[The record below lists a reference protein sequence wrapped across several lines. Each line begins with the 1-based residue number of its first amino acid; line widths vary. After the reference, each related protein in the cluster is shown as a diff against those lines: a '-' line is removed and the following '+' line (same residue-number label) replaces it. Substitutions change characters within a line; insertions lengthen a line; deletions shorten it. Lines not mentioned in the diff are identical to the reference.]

1 MSGDESLTSRRGA
14 NRAAPDRAAGQRP
27 AANGMALSGDQI
39 IDGLAE
45 GFFALDSNW
54 RFVAFNRAAEG
65 MFEIAREEVLGK
77 LLWEVSPAILG
88 TEFDR
93 RYRLAMGN
101 REEQEF
107 ESYSIL
113 RPDRYHEVRAFPL
126 GDGIGVAFRDATERQ
141 NILEKLRRRELELA
155 RVQEIGG
162 VGGMRVDLA
171 GGFTGYRS
179 PEYLRLHGLPPDAG
193 VETHEDWMRRIHPDD
208 RSRTVEHFLRAVAS
222 GATRY
227 GSEYRIVRPSDGA
240 VRWIRAV
247 GEIERDENAA
257 PIALVGAHI
266 DITDRKLAEQ
276 DALESEQKL
285 RAIADALPVLISYVD
300 KDQIF
305 RFVNKAYE
313 DWFERPLSA
322 ILGRRVKD
330 VMSRAMYEAR
340 RPYLE
345 RALAGETVSYEVDF
359 VRSSG
364 ATATQVIHVPHRDS
378 SGRTL
383 GVYVVVS
390 DISERKLA
398 ERRIAE
404 SEARFRSIANSA
416 PVLIWVTGPDGKR
429 EFVNQAYLDF
439 VGLTYADALDFDWRR
454 ALHPD
459 DLPRVLANEPVVEPS
474 VRIVTVEARFR
485 RHDGEWRWLR
495 SESQPRWG
503 AASEHLGF
511 IGVAHDVTEAKKAQ
525 EELSQIN
532 QTLERRVAERTAQ
545 LAASEALVRSFF
557 EHSSEC
563 HAIMVEN
570 DGGFRYQE
578 VNPALLRLY
587 GMDRREVV
595 GRRTEEVL
603 GPEMGAEVN
612 RHLAQCL
619 REGGSRRYE
628 RMQGAAVVEAV
639 ATALPPR
646 EGEARRIIVSARDVT
661 ERRRLEEHLRQSQ
674 KMEALGQL
682 TGGVAHDFNNMLT
695 LVLGGLDTIDRQL
708 GSLPDSPAAVRIRR
722 AKDMALQGMQRAQ
735 ALTDRLLA
743 FSRQQALAPRAVNAN
758 TLVAGICDL
767 LQRTLGEQIVLETA
781 LADGLWN
788 AFVDPN
794 QLENALINLAL
805 NARDA
810 MPRGG
815 KLLIQTANR
824 FLDAAFVGSLP
835 ERIEPGEYVMIAV
848 ADTGVGMDETTRKR
862 AFDPF
867 FTTKEI
873 GKGTG
878 LGLSQVYGFT
888 RQSSGQVQIESE
900 LDRGTAVKIYLP
912 RQSGAAADV
921 KDDRRKPVTRPV
933 ARESVLVVE
942 DDDAVRA
949 YTAEILRDLGYSVTE
964 AASAKAALAIL
975 ETARP
980 FDLLLTDVVM
990 PGDMNGRE
998 LADEAVRLRD
1008 GLRVLFMTGYSRDA
1022 IIRDG
1027 RVDPRVHVIGKP
1039 FSFDDLAAKVRE
1051 RLDASA

>member
-1 MSGDESLTSRRGA
+1 MSVDEPSNSRFGA
-14 NRAAPDRAAGQRP
+14 NRSATDGVAAPRP
-27 AANGMALSGDQI
+27 VADSAALSVDQI
-39 IDGLAE
+39 MDGLAE

-54 RFVAFNRAAEG
+54 RFVAFNRAAEE
-65 MFEIAREEVLGK
+65 MFEIAREQVLGK

-93 RYRLAMGN
+93 RYRLAMSN
-101 REEQEF
+101 REEQQF
-107 ESYSIL
+107 ESYSIR

-126 GDGIGVAFRDATERQ
+126 GEGIGVAFKDATDRQ
-141 NILEKLRRRELELA
+141 NILQTLRRRELELA

-162 VGGMRVDLA
+162 LGGMRVDLA
-171 GGFTGYRS
+171 GAFTGYRS

-193 VETHEDWMRRIHPDD
+193 VETHEDWARRIHPDD
-208 RSRTVEHFLRAVAS
+208 RSRAVEHFLRVVA
-222 GATRY
+222 GDDTQY
-227 GSEYRIVRPSDGA
+227 KSEYRIIRPSDGA

-257 PIALVGAHI
+257 PIALVGAHM

-276 DALESEQKL
+276 EALESEEKL

-305 RFVNKAYE
+305 RFANKAYE
-313 DWFERPLSA
+313 TWFERPLSA
-322 ILGRRVKD
+322 VLGRQVRE
-330 VMSRAMYEAR
+330 VMSPAMYEAR

-345 RALAGETVSYEVDF
+345 RALAGESVSYEVDF
-359 VRSSG
+359 VRSTG
-364 ATATQVIHVPHRDS
+364 ALATQVVHVPHRDA

-390 DISERKLA
+390 DISERKIA
-398 ERRIAE
+398 EQKIAE
-404 SEARFRSIANSA
+404 SEARFRAIANSA
-416 PVLIWVTGPDGKR
+416 PVLIWVTGAEAKR

-439 VGLTYADALDFDWRR
+439 LGLTYAEALDFDWRR

-459 DLPRVLANEPVVEPS
+459 DLPRILAEEPAIEPS
-474 VRIVTVEARFR
+474 VRIVTVEARYR
-485 RHDGEWRWLR
+485 RSDGEWRWLR

-503 AASEHLGF
+503 ATGEHVGF

-525 EELSQIN
+525 QQLTQLNER
-532 QTLERRVAERTAQ
+532 LERRVDERTAQ
-545 LAASEALVRSFF
+545 LAATEALVGTFF

-563 HAIMVEN
+563 HAILVEE

-578 VNPALLRLY
+578 VNPATLRLY
-587 GMDRREVV
+587 GMGRDEVV
-595 GRRTEEVL
+595 GRRTADVL
-603 GPEMGAEVN
+603 GPEMGAAVD

-619 REGGSRRYE
+619 REGGSRHYE
-628 RMQGAAVVEAV
+628 RRQGAGVVEAV
-639 ATALPPR
+639 ATAVPSR
-646 EGEARRIIVSARDVT
+646 EGEARRVIVSARDVT
-661 ERRRLEEHLRQSQ
+661 ERRRLEDHLRQSQ

-708 GSLPDSPAAVRIRR
+708 GGLPDAPATARIAR
-722 AKDMALQGMQRAQ
+722 AKAMALQGVQRAQ

-743 FSRQQALAPRAVNAN
+743 FSRQQALAPQAVNAN
-758 TLVAGICDL
+758 TLVGGICDL
-767 LQRTLGEQIVLETA
+767 LQQTLGEQIA
-781 LADGLWN
+781 LQTNLAEALWN

-815 KLLIQTANR
+815 KLVIETANR
-824 FLDAAFVGSLP
+824 FLDAATISSLP
-835 ERIEPGEYVMIAV
+835 ERIEPGEYVMVAV
-848 ADTGVGMDETTRKR
+848 SDTGGGMDEDTRKR

-888 RQSSGQVQIESE
+888 RQSSGQVQIESA
-900 LDRGTAVKIYLP
+900 LGKGTVVRIFLP
-912 RQSGAAADV
+912 RQS
-921 KDDRRKPVTRPV
+921 
-933 ARESVLVVE
+933 ARQ
-942 DDDAVRA
+942 R
-949 YTAEILRDLGYSVTE
+949 T
-964 AASAKAALAIL
+964 
-975 ETARP
+975 
-980 FDLLLTDVVM
+980 
-990 PGDMNGRE
+990 
-998 LADEAVRLRD
+998 
-1008 GLRVLFMTGYSRDA
+1008 
-1022 IIRDG
+1022 
-1027 RVDPRVHVIGKP
+1027 
-1039 FSFDDLAAKVRE
+1039 
-1051 RLDASA
+1051 

>member
-1 MSGDESLTSRRGA
+1 MNVDESTNPGFGA
-14 NRAAPDRAAGQRP
+14 NRSATDGVAAPRP
-27 AANGMALSGDQI
+27 VADSAALSVDQI
-39 IDGLAE
+39 MDGLAE

-54 RFVAFNRAAEG
+54 RFVAFNRAAEE
-65 MFEIAREEVLGK
+65 MFEIAREQVLGK

-93 RYRLAMGN
+93 RYRLAMSN
-101 REEQEF
+101 REEQQF
-107 ESYSIL
+107 ESYTIR

-126 GDGIGVAFRDATERQ
+126 GEGIGVAFKDATDRQ
-141 NILEKLRRRELELA
+141 NILQTLRRRELELA

-162 VGGMRVDLA
+162 LGGMRVDLA
-171 GGFTGYRS
+171 GAFTGYRS

-193 VETHEDWMRRIHPDD
+193 VETHEDWARRIHPDD
-208 RSRTVEHFLRAVAS
+208 RSRAVEHFLRVVA
-222 GATRY
+222 GDDTQY
-227 GSEYRIVRPSDGA
+227 KSEYRIIRPSDGA

-257 PIALVGAHI
+257 PIALVGAHM

-276 DALESEQKL
+276 EALESEEKL

-305 RFVNKAYE
+305 RFANKAYE
-313 DWFERPLSA
+313 TWFERPLSA
-322 ILGRRVKD
+322 VLGRQVRE
-330 VMSRAMYEAR
+330 VMSPAMYEAR

-345 RALAGETVSYEVDF
+345 RALAGESVSYEVDF
-359 VRSSG
+359 VRSTG
-364 ATATQVIHVPHRDS
+364 ALATQVVHVPHRDA

-390 DISERKLA
+390 DISERKIA
-398 ERRIAE
+398 EQKIAE

-416 PVLIWVTGPDGKR
+416 PVLIWVTGAEDKR

-439 VGLTYADALDFDWRR
+439 LGLTYAEALDFDWRR

-459 DLPRVLANEPVVEPS
+459 DLPRILAEEPAIEPS
-474 VRIVTVEARFR
+474 VRIVTVEARYR
-485 RHDGEWRWLR
+485 RSDGEWRWLR

-503 AASEHLGF
+503 ATGEHVGF

-525 EELSQIN
+525 QQLTQLNER
-532 QTLERRVAERTAQ
+532 LERRVDERTAQ
-545 LAASEALVRSFF
+545 LAATEALVGTFF

-563 HAIMVEN
+563 HAILVEE

-578 VNPALLRLY
+578 VNPATLRLY
-587 GMDRREVV
+587 GMGRDEIV
-595 GRRTEEVL
+595 GRRTVDVL
-603 GPEMGAEVN
+603 GPEMGAAVD

-619 REGGSRRYE
+619 REGGSRHYE
-628 RMQGAAVVEAV
+628 RRQGAGVVEAV
-639 ATALPPR
+639 ATAVPSR
-646 EGEARRIIVSARDVT
+646 EGEARRVIVSARDVT
-661 ERRRLEEHLRQSQ
+661 ERRRLEDHLRQSQ

-708 GSLPDSPAAVRIRR
+708 GGLPDAPATARIAR
-722 AKDMALQGMQRAQ
+722 AKDMALQGVQRAQ

-743 FSRQQALAPRAVNAN
+743 FSRQQALAPQAVNAN

-767 LQRTLGEQIVLETA
+767 LQQTLGEQIA
-781 LADGLWN
+781 LQTNLAEALWN

-794 QLENALINLAL
+794 QLENALINLAV

-815 KLLIQTANR
+815 KLVIETANR
-824 FLDAAFVGSLP
+824 FLDAATIGSLP
-835 ERIEPGEYVMIAV
+835 ERIEPGEYVMVAV
-848 ADTGVGMDETTRKR
+848 SDTGVGMDEDTRKR

-888 RQSSGQVQIESE
+888 RQSSGQVQIESA
-900 LDRGTAVKIYLP
+900 LGKGTVVRIFLP
-912 RQSGAAADV
+912 RQS
-921 KDDRRKPVTRPV
+921 
-933 ARESVLVVE
+933 ARQ
-942 DDDAVRA
+942 R
-949 YTAEILRDLGYSVTE
+949 T
-964 AASAKAALAIL
+964 
-975 ETARP
+975 
-980 FDLLLTDVVM
+980 
-990 PGDMNGRE
+990 
-998 LADEAVRLRD
+998 
-1008 GLRVLFMTGYSRDA
+1008 
-1022 IIRDG
+1022 
-1027 RVDPRVHVIGKP
+1027 
-1039 FSFDDLAAKVRE
+1039 
-1051 RLDASA
+1051 

>member
-1 MSGDESLTSRRGA
+1 MSVDESTNPGFGA
-14 NRAAPDRAAGQRP
+14 NRSATDGVAAPRP
-27 AANGMALSGDQI
+27 VADSAALSVDQI
-39 IDGLAE
+39 MDGLAE

-54 RFVAFNRAAEG
+54 RFVAFNRAAEE
-65 MFEIAREEVLGK
+65 MFEIAREQVLGK

-93 RYRLAMGN
+93 RYRLAMSN
-101 REEQEF
+101 REVQQF
-107 ESYSIL
+107 ESYTIR

-126 GDGIGVAFRDATERQ
+126 GEGIGVAFKDATDRQ
-141 NILEKLRRRELELA
+141 NILQTLRRRELELA

-162 VGGMRVDLA
+162 LGGMRVDLA

-179 PEYLRLHGLPPDAG
+179 PEYLRLHGLPPNAG
-193 VETHEDWMRRIHPDD
+193 VETHEDWARRIHPDD
-208 RSRTVEHFLRAVAS
+208 RSRAVEHFLRVVA
-222 GATRY
+222 GDDTQY
-227 GSEYRIVRPSDGA
+227 KSEYRIVRPSDGA

-257 PIALVGAHI
+257 PIALVGAHM

-276 DALESEQKL
+276 EALESEEKL

-305 RFVNKAYE
+305 RFANKAYE
-313 DWFERPLSA
+313 TWFERPLSA
-322 ILGRRVKD
+322 VLGRQVRE
-330 VMSRAMYEAR
+330 VMSPAMYEAR

-345 RALAGETVSYEVDF
+345 RALAGESVTYEVDF
-359 VRSSG
+359 VRSTG
-364 ATATQVIHVPHRDS
+364 ALATQVVHVPHRDA

-390 DISERKLA
+390 DISEQKIA
-398 ERRIAE
+398 EQKIAE

-416 PVLIWVTGPDGKR
+416 PVLIWVTGAEDKR

-439 VGLTYADALDFDWRR
+439 LGLTYAEALDFDWRR

-459 DLPRVLANEPVVEPS
+459 DLPRVLAEEPAIEPS
-474 VRIVTVEARFR
+474 VRIVTVEARYR
-485 RHDGEWRWLR
+485 RSDGEWRWLR

-503 AASEHLGF
+503 TTGEHVGF

-525 EELSQIN
+525 QQLTQLN
-532 QTLERRVAERTAQ
+532 ARLERRVDERTAQ
-545 LAASEALVRSFF
+545 LAATEALVGTFF

-563 HAIMVEN
+563 HAILVEE

-578 VNPALLRLY
+578 VNPATLRLY
-587 GMDRREVV
+587 GMGRDEIV
-595 GRRTEEVL
+595 GRRTVDVL
-603 GPEMGAEVN
+603 GPEMGAAVD

-619 REGGSRRYE
+619 REGGSRHYE
-628 RMQGAAVVEAV
+628 RRQGAGVVEAV
-639 ATALPPR
+639 ATAVPSR
-646 EGEARRIIVSARDVT
+646 EGEARRVIVSARDVT
-661 ERRRLEEHLRQSQ
+661 ERRRLEDHLRQSQ

-708 GSLPDSPAAVRIRR
+708 GGLPDAPATAQIAR
-722 AKDMALQGMQRAQ
+722 AKDMALQGVQRAQ

-743 FSRQQALAPRAVNAN
+743 FSRQQALAPQAVNAN

-767 LQRTLGEQIVLETA
+767 LQQTLGEQIA
-781 LADGLWN
+781 LQTNLAEALWN

-794 QLENALINLAL
+794 QLENALINLAV

-815 KLLIQTANR
+815 KLVIETANR
-824 FLDAAFVGSLP
+824 FLDAATIGSLP
-835 ERIEPGEYVMIAV
+835 ERIEPGEYVMVAV
-848 ADTGVGMDETTRKR
+848 SDTGVGMDEDTRKR

-888 RQSSGQVQIESE
+888 RQSSGQVQIESA
-900 LDRGTAVKIYLP
+900 LGKGTVVRIFLP
-912 RQSGAAADV
+912 RQSAHQ
-921 KDDRRKPVTRPV
+921 RT
-933 ARESVLVVE
+933 
-942 DDDAVRA
+942 
-949 YTAEILRDLGYSVTE
+949 
-964 AASAKAALAIL
+964 
-975 ETARP
+975 
-980 FDLLLTDVVM
+980 
-990 PGDMNGRE
+990 
-998 LADEAVRLRD
+998 
-1008 GLRVLFMTGYSRDA
+1008 
-1022 IIRDG
+1022 
-1027 RVDPRVHVIGKP
+1027 
-1039 FSFDDLAAKVRE
+1039 
-1051 RLDASA
+1051 